1 MDNIG
6 APGGSGRNPH
16 PQQLKPASPED
27 GPKGDSNEFG
37 IVRRIGEGA
46 RAWGERLRNAR
57 ATGIIDPPASE
68 KIHETAEN
76 RTTALYDRIEP
87 LREKVGRAV
96 ARIEQRAGARVHRL
110 EVALASGRI
119 DPENLQARLT
129 ERFGDKADGLI
140 GEDGALDSKRLQE
153 LFTRVGFRYL
163 RERID
168 AFREDREPTPEPAL
182 DPDAV
187 PEPGSVIS
195 IDA

>member
-1 MDNIG
+1 M
-6 APGGSGRNPH
+6 
-16 PQQLKPASPED
+16 
-27 GPKGDSNEFG
+27 
-37 IVRRIGEGA
+37 
-46 RAWGERLRNAR
+46 RNAR
-57 ATGIIDPPASE
+57 ASGNIDPPASTQT
-68 KIHETAEN
+68 HETAEN
-76 RTTALYDRIEP
+76 RTTRLYDQSEP

-110 EVALASGRI
+110 EAALASGRI
-119 DPENLQARLT
+119 DPENLQTQLT

-140 GEDGALDSKRLQE
+140 GEDGALDSHRLQE

-168 AFREDREPTPEPAL
+168 AFREDREPTSEPAL
-182 DPDAV
+182 DPEAV